1 MQLQMLQSLN
11 VRGRVE
17 VVEWN
22 KRQLNHYVISTLEEF
37 NYDCAIIHV
46 GINGI
51 LGSRDMSE
59 LKVGRTCQ
67 SYSVGKVHVSPI
79 LPST

>member
-1 MQLQMLQSLN
+1 MLQSLN
-11 VRGRVE
+11 VRERVE
-17 VVEWN
+17 VVEWD
-22 KRQLNHYVISTLEEF
+22 KRQLNQLNHYFISTLEEL

-46 GINGI
+46 GINDI

>member
-1 MQLQMLQSLN
+1 MLQSLN
-11 VRGRVE
+11 VRERVE

-22 KRQLNHYVISTLEEF
+22 NKRQLNHYFISTLEEL

-46 GINGI
+46 GINDI

>member
-1 MQLQMLQSLN
+1 M
-11 VRGRVE
+11 
-17 VVEWN
+17 
-22 KRQLNHYVISTLEEF
+22 NHYFISTLEEL

-46 GINGI
+46 GINDI
-51 LGSRDMSE
+51 LRSRDMSE

-79 LPST
+79 LPSTWTFIDIGQINKVIKELS

>member
-1 MQLQMLQSLN
+1 MLQSLN
-11 VRGRVE
+11 VRERVE

-22 KRQLNHYVISTLEEF
+22 NKRQLNHYFISTLEEL

-46 GINGI
+46 GINDI
-51 LGSRDMSE
+51 LRSRDMSE